1 MRKLRKKDK
10 RGDRYGK
17 GTNNINSRRGKG
29 VPYFDLEVIISG
41 CKNLPQ
47 NKREDV
53 ISTITNIS
61 LSQRDSRDSD
71 KMIFGRRF
79 SEQQYDNAVNNFYR
93 AIIVVEQL
101 VQDLN
106 YELSI
111 ER

>member
-1 MRKLRKKDK
+1 M
-10 RGDRYGK
+10 
-17 GTNNINSRRGKG
+17 
-29 VPYFDLEVIISG
+29 
-41 CKNLPQ
+41 PQ

>member
-1 MRKLRKKDK
+1 MVKERITL
-10 RGDRYGK
+10 
-17 GTNNINSRRGKG
+17 TQEEEKG